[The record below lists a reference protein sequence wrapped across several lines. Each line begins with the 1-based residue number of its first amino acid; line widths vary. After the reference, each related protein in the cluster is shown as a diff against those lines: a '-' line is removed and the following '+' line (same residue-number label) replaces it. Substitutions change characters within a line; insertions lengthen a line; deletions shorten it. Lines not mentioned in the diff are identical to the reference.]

1 MLDKSRL
8 TRLVP
13 SLVALALLG
22 VVACRPEVRPGQVTI
37 IGSGGTVSA
46 SISASISASTIEP
59 GMVTPPPSGA
69 AQVNVVL
76 KEWSIE
82 VSPATV
88 KAGQVYFLADN
99 QGPLAPHEVVVIK
112 SRAAPDSLT
121 AVEGVVPEQTV
132 NVIGEIGGFAPDT
145 KASGVFNLTPGTYVL
160 ICNIVEIKEG
170 QVESHYLL
178 GMHTV
183 FTVTE

>member
-1 MLDKSRL
+1 MLDKSLL

-13 SLVALALLG
+13 PLVALALLG

-37 IGSGGTVSA
+37 IGSGGTV
-46 SISASISASTIEP
+46 SASTIEP

-132 NVIGEIGGFAPDT
+132 NVIGEIEGFAPDT

-160 ICNIVEIKEG
+160 ICNIVELKEG

>member
-1 MLDKSRL
+1 MLDKSL
-8 TRLVP
+8 FTRLVLL
-13 SLVALALLG
+13 LVALALLG

-46 SISASISASTIEP
+46 SISASTIEP

-69 AQVNVVL
+69 TQVDVVL

-99 QGPLAPHEVVVIK
+99 QGPLTPHEVVVIK

-132 NVIGEIGGFAPDT
+132 NVIGEIEGFAPDT

>member
-1 MLDKSRL
+1 MLDKSLL

-13 SLVALALLG
+13 PLVALALLG
-22 VVACRPEVRPGQVTI
+22 VVACQPEVRPGQVTT
-37 IGSGGTVSA
+37 IGSGGTV
-46 SISASISASTIEP
+46 SASISASTIEP

-132 NVIGEIGGFAPDT
+132 DVMGEIEGFAPDT

-170 QVESHYLL
+170 QVKSHYLL

>member
-1 MLDKSRL
+1 
-8 TRLVP
+8 
-13 SLVALALLG
+13 
-22 VVACRPEVRPGQVTI
+22 
-37 IGSGGTVSA
+37 
-46 SISASISASTIEP
+46 
-59 GMVTPPPSGA
+59 MVTPPPSGA
-69 AQVNVVL
+69 ALVNVVL

-132 NVIGEIGGFAPDT
+132 NVIGEIESFAPNT

-160 ICNIVEIKEG
+160 ICNIVEVKEG

>member
-1 MLDKSRL
+1 MLDKSLL

-13 SLVALALLG
+13 PFVALALLG
-22 VVACRPEVRPGQVTI
+22 VVACRPEVRPGQVTT
-37 IGSGGTVSA
+37 IGSGGTV
-46 SISASISASTIEP
+46 SASISASTIEP

-132 NVIGEIGGFAPDT
+132 NVIGEIEGFAPDT
-145 KASGVFNLTPGTYVL
+145 KASGVFNLTSGTYVL

-178 GMHTV
+178 GMHAV

>member
-1 MLDKSRL
+1 MLDKSL
-8 TRLVP
+8 FTRLVLL
-13 SLVALALLG
+13 LVALALLG

-46 SISASISASTIEP
+46 SISASTIEP

-69 AQVNVVL
+69 TQVDVVL

-132 NVIGEIGGFAPDT
+132 NVIGEIEGFAPDT

-160 ICNIVEIKEG
+160 ICNIVELKEG

>member
-37 IGSGGTVSA
+37 IGSGGTV
-46 SISASISASTIEP
+46 SASISASTIEP

-132 NVIGEIGGFAPDT
+132 NVIGEIEGFAPYT

>member
-1 MLDKSRL
+1 MLDKSLL

-46 SISASISASTIEP
+46 SASTIGP

>member
-1 MLDKSRL
+1 MLDKSLL

-13 SLVALALLG
+13 PLVALALLG

-46 SISASISASTIEP
+46 STIEP
-59 GMVTPPPSGA
+59 GTVTPPPSGA

-88 KAGQVYFLADN
+88 KAGLVYFLADN

-132 NVIGEIGGFAPDT
+132 NVIGEIEGFAPDT

>member
-1 MLDKSRL
+1 MFDKSLL

-13 SLVALALLG
+13 PLIALALLG
-22 VVACRPEVRPGQVTI
+22 VVACQPEVRPGQVTI

-46 SISASISASTIEP
+46 SISASTIGP

-112 SRAAPDSLT
+112 SRAAPDKLT
-121 AVEGVVPEQTV
+121 AVDGVVPEQTV
-132 NVIGEIGGFAPDT
+132 NFIGEIGGFAPNT

-160 ICNIVEIKEG
+160 ICNIVEVKAG

>member
-1 MLDKSRL
+1 MLGKSLL
-8 TRLVP
+8 TRLVLP
-13 SLVALALLG
+13 LVALALLG

-37 IGSGGTVSA
+37 IGSGGTV
-46 SISASISASTIEP
+46 SASISASTIEP

-132 NVIGEIGGFAPDT
+132 NVIGEIEGFAPDT

>member
-1 MLDKSRL
+1 MRDKSL
-8 TRLVP
+8 FTRLVLL
-13 SLVALALLG
+13 LVALALLG

-46 SISASISASTIEP
+46 SISASTIEP
-59 GMVTPPPSGA
+59 GMVTSPPSGA

-132 NVIGEIGGFAPDT
+132 NVIGEIEGFAPDT